1 MVVVVVVVRIP
12 LLKREV
18 VTLLYYFRPVCSTF
32 RYSGWLSR
40 AAKGCQGSRA
50 VHIDCAYQ
58 VLVWVRVCTLY
69 TNSANFTNYVRR
81 DFGACANK
89 ITRRI

>member
-40 AAKGCQGSRA
+40 AVKGQGLFLLSAPISYQLSGTRA
-50 VHIDCAYQ
+50 RAGTGVYFVHE
-58 VLVWVRVCTLY
+58 
-69 TNSANFTNYVRR
+69 
-81 DFGACANK
+81 
-89 ITRRI
+89 